1 MITVGIDLAADEKK
15 TGVATIEWRAGN
27 ATITD
32 VVVGAS
38 NESLIEFIAGA
49 DKTGIDCPL
58 GWPQKFIDFIVAH
71 QDGHVEIEPG
81 VLAADWRRALSYR
94 ATDLWLKQQVKGVQG
109 LSVSSDRIGVT
120 TMRCAALMSS
130 LSGLGRAVDR
140 TGVGEVV
147 EVYPAASLARWGFS
161 HRGYKGAK
169 GAVGRSAL
177 VDQLKAT
184 QRWLDF
190 GAFEAECRRTDDAL
204 DAVVA
209 AMTARAAAMGQVEPI
224 PEDQREAAD
233 HEGWIALPNSS
244 LGHLAP

>member
-15 TGVATIEWRAGN
+15 TGVATIRWGPGK
-27 ATITD
+27 ATITN
-32 VVVGAS
+32 VVVGAD
-38 NESLIEFIAGA
+38 NESLIEDIDGA

-71 QDGHVEIEPG
+71 QAGHVEIEPG
-81 VLAADWRRALSYR
+81 VLAADWRRVLSYR
-94 ATDLWLKQQVKGVQG
+94 ATDLWVKQQVKGVQG

-130 LSGLGRAVDR
+130 LAGLGRAVDR

-147 EVYPAASLARWGFS
+147 EVYPAASLVRWGFS

-177 VDQLKAT
+177 VDQLLAT
-184 QRWLDF
+184 QRWLNF
-190 GAFEAECRRTDDAL
+190 GEFEAECRRTDDAL

-224 PEDQREAAD
+224 PEDRREAAD
-233 HEGWIALPNSS
+233 REGWIALPNSP
-244 LGHLAP
+244 LDHLVL